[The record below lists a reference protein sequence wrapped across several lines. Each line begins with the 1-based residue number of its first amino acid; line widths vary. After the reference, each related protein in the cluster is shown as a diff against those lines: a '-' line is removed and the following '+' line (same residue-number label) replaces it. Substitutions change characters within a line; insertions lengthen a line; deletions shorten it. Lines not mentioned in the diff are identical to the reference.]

1 MSGAVLS
8 LGATTGIGRA
18 VARELARTR
27 RSLVVAGRDLEEL
40 QTLAADLRVRHGVGA
55 VACRVD
61 ARAGEELG
69 AFFRECV
76 DAAGGRLE
84 GVVLCFGYA
93 GSQQRAESDWEEAV
107 AIIET
112 NYLSAVRLLNLA
124 ADHLKE
130 AGAGFICGITSVAGD
145 RGRQSNYIY
154 GSAKAALGVYL
165 QGLRDRLSGA
175 GVTVTTIKPGFVDT
189 PMTVGRPGLRG
200 LASPQRVARVIRRAI
215 ERGRAVVYVPWLWR
229 WIMLLLRLVP
239 ERIFRR
245 LRL

>member
-1 MSGAVLS
+1 MSGAVLI

-27 RSLVVAGRDLEEL
+27 RSLVVAGRDLQEL
-40 QTLAADLRVRHGVGA
+40 QMLAADLRVRHGVGA
-55 VACRVD
+55 VACRFD
-61 ARAGEELG
+61 ARAGKELA

-93 GSQQRAESDWEEAV
+93 GSQRRAESDWEEAV

-112 NYLSAVRLLNLA
+112 NYLWAVRLLNLA
-124 ADHLKE
+124 ADHLTE

-189 PMTVGRPGLRG
+189 PMTFGRPGLWG

-215 ERGRAVVYVPWLWR
+215 ESGRAVVYVPWFWR